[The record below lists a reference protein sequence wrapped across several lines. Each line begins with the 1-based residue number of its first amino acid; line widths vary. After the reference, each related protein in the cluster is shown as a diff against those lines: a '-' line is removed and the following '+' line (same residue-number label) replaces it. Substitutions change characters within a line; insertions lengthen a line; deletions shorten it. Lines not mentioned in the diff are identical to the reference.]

1 MLSSIGVFLKKNNKK
16 SSKTEFS
23 SMDYHFSSFSLKK
36 QRLCRTTNP
45 LQQFLVMS
53 VVFKKPLGLLME
65 IIVTELLFR
74 KNLMSRRKTCYV
86 LFSVASSLL
95 PWLVS
100 FAVFPSLTCP
110 KLFCWLLSLVSCSY
124 AHLRAAFKRPLRSPI
139 SSSLTLLFLHTVLLQ
154 VPLISSW
161 NCSLEI
167 IGLRNATWNTL

>member
-74 KNLMSRRKTCYV
+74 KNLMSRRKTC
-86 LFSVASSLL
+86 
-95 PWLVS
+95 
-100 FAVFPSLTCP
+100 
-110 KLFCWLLSLVSCSY
+110 
-124 AHLRAAFKRPLRSPI
+124 
-139 SSSLTLLFLHTVLLQ
+139 
-154 VPLISSW
+154 
-161 NCSLEI
+161 
-167 IGLRNATWNTL
+167 